1 MKVAIGFAE
10 SLAAPEAA
18 WSLRDAGHQVVA
30 FTRDGAKPPVRK
42 CRDVELVRV
51 PRPEDDAERTVG
63 ALAEA
68 LRRSG
73 ADCVLPLDDEA
84 VWVGAR
90 LAERHAVRFVGPTG
104 KHEGLALDK
113 RTQLGAAEAA
123 GFRVPAARAFRTA
136 DELRAAAAE
145 VEFPAVV
152 RAARAVD
159 LVDGRLAHPRVAVAA
174 DTSELEHALSSFPPG
189 TPLLVQRWIAGTSE
203 GFFGLAGGARVH
215 APSAHQRIRMTHP
228 HGSHSSACRARAV
241 DPAVAEAAGRM
252 VAAAAWR
259 GLFMIEL
266 LRDRDGVPWFV
277 ELNGRPW
284 GSIALSRR
292 MGFEYPAWAVA
303 QSIDPAFD
311 VPTPAPRSPVLCR
324 HLGSELLHLL
334 IVLRGKRSRAATTWP
349 SRGRTAADVLHF
361 SRSDRWYNL
370 RAGERSVFVDDTFHY
385 VAGTMLAKVR

>member
-90 LAERHAVRFVGPTG
+90 LAERHAVRFVGPTAT
-104 KHEGLALDK
+104 HERLALDK
-113 RTQLGAAEAA
+113 RMQLGAAEAA
-123 GFRVPAARAFRTA
+123 GFRVPAARAFSTA

-159 LVDGRLAHPRVAVAA
+159 LVDGRLDHPRVAVAA

-277 ELNGRPW
+277 E
-284 GSIALSRR
+284 
-292 MGFEYPAWAVA
+292 